1 MKNYIKK
8 NKYDVYYKILKIIDS
23 CNTQNHIIA
32 TGKVI
37 RNFLNLYGDF
47 SLYNRLDFTLI
58 MKSDVISYN

>member
-23 CNTQNHIIA
+23 CNTQSHIIA
-32 TGKVI
+32 TSKVI

-47 SLYNRLDFTLI
+47 NLHNRLDFILM
-58 MKSDVISYN
+58 MKSDIISYN